1 MRYTDLADADCAIT
15 QALGVVGDWWTLLLV
30 RDVAA
35 GVHQFGALHE
45 QVGISRKVLAQR
57 LKALV
62 EHGVLEKRLYHPH
75 PPRYEYHLTDAGRGL
90 LPVLVALQNWG
101 TRFVLGDGTLT
112 ATGEADSAEAR
123 QAHALVGTKLPAL
136 TLRPATASE
145 ATAAATATTAE
156 RVDPIADT
164 PWTVLYCFPGAYA
177 PGVQGH
183 PPGWDHIPG
192 APGCTLESATYRDRI
207 TEFTARGAT
216 VLGVSTQRPDQ
227 LAAFAAHAN
236 IPFPLL
242 SDADL
247 ELAAA
252 LRLPTFRAAGVDR
265 LKRLTLLLDD
275 TRTVRGVLYPLP
287 DPAGSVA
294 DALALIDARTRP
306 ASAAG

>member
-15 QALGVVGDWWTLLLV
+15 QALGIVGDWWTLLLI

-75 PPRYEYHLTDAGRGL
+75 PPRYEYHLTESGRGL

-101 TRFVLGDGTLT
+101 GQHVLGDGTLT

-123 QAHALVGTKLPAL
+123 QAHALVGTRLPAL
-136 TLRPATASE
+136 TLR
-145 ATAAATATTAE
+145 TAAAE
-156 RVDPIADT
+156 RVDPIAAT
-164 PWTVLYCFPGAYA
+164 AWTVLYCFPGAYA
-177 PGVQGH
+177 PGLQGH
-183 PPGWDHIPG
+183 PPGWDEIPG
-192 APGCTLESATYRDRI
+192 APGCTLESCTYRDRLG
-207 TEFTARGAT
+207 EFTDRGAT

-227 LAAFAAHAN
+227 LDSFARHAN

-275 TRTVRGVLYPLP
+275 TRTIRGVLYPLP
-287 DPAGSVA
+287 DPAGSVQ
-294 DALALIDARTRP
+294 DALTLIDTREP
-306 ASAAG
+306 RATGHGQHVDR